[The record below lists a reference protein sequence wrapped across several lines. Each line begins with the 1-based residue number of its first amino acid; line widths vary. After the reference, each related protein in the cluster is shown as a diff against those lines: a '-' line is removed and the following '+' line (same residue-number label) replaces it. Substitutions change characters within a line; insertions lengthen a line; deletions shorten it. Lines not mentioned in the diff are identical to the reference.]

1 MQENWLPLN
10 QIFKAATA
18 FAEFFVYK
26 TKCVA
31 PKIKIKVIK
40 KIYVKSHR
48 REQSKHKVSLIYVS
62 ELRKRVFFHRIL
74 HDF

>member
-31 PKIKIKVIK
+31 PKIRIKVIFK
-40 KIYVKSHR
+40 KICKITQKR
-48 REQSKHKVSLIYVS
+48 AIEAQSQPNLCI
-62 ELRKRVFFHRIL
+62 
-74 HDF
+74 